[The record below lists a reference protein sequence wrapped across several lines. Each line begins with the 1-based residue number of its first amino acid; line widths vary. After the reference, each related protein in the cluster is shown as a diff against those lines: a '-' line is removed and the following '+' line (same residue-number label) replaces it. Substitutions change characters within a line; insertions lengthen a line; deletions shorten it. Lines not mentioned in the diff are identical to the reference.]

1 MIMFEK
7 IVKAIRMIFEALI
20 NLHLI
25 FATKKD
31 ENQSGNTNVPEE
43 DNKPIEAK

>member
-1 MIMFEK
+1 MFEK
-7 IVKAIRMIFEALI
+7 IVQAIKTIFEVLI

-31 ENQSGNTNVPEE
+31 DNQSGNTNVPEQE
-43 DNKPIEAK
+43 NNATEAK

>member
-1 MIMFEK
+1 MFQK
-7 IVKAIRMIFEALI
+7 IVNAIKIVFEVLI

-31 ENQSGNTNVPEE
+31 ENTTDGTNVPEE
-43 DNKPIEAK
+43 DNKPTEAK

>member
-1 MIMFEK
+1 MFQK
-7 IVKAIRMIFEALI
+7 IVNAIKMVFEVLI

-43 DNKPIEAK
+43 DNKPTEAK